1 MFYISYDFFIRE
13 SNYFESLLLKPIR
26 PFCITHL
33 LVWQLMVAT
42 IQFND

>member
-13 SNYFESLLLKPIR
+13 SNHFESLLLKPIR
-26 PFCITHL
+26 PFSITHL
-33 LVWQLMVAT
+33 LVRQLMVAT